1 MVPDQQFK
9 RKCLGCGRLIDFNIG
24 TTNVC
29 PYCGYDYRPHLEPS
43 TVVSHWSGELVVGTT
58 SAVVGVIVGFVMIA
72 VGVFVLG
79 GDIII
84 AGATTGNIVEIGY
97 FLAFSGTVL
106 AIVSAN
112 GLALSA
118 MRK

>member
-1 MVPDQQFK
+1 M
-9 RKCLGCGRLIDFNIG
+9 IDFTIG

-29 PYCGYDYRPHLEPS
+29 PYCGYDYRPHLGS
-43 TVVSHWSGELVVGTT
+43 SIAVSHWSGTRIVGTIF
-58 SAVVGVIVGFVMIA
+58 AVVGVIVGLLMIA

-84 AGATTGNIVEIGY
+84 AGATTGNIVEVGY
-97 FLAFSGTVL
+97 FLAFLGTVL
-106 AIVSAN
+106 SIVSVN
-112 GLALSA
+112 GLVLSA